1 MCDNPSEAVK
11 KIAAFLGL
19 EELTEEIVEEVVKNS
34 SIGEMRQKASIGD
47 SNKSWFRI

>member
-1 MCDNPSEAVK
+1 LKYEDMCDDPADAVR

-19 EELTEEIVEEVVKNS
+19 EGMTEEIVQEVVKNS

-47 SNKSWFRI
+47 